1 MDQLIKIVR
10 TYRLTGGVAERVRLA
25 EEICRQIA
33 PDLRFFVFGFVPP
46 SDADDVLQ
54 NTIKGIIGGLR
65 KFEGDSAKQFWA
77 WCYRIARN
85 KICDHFREKAAD
97 RVRYVPSEELHRLVE
112 QSARDAPMSPAVRL
126 DLEYAM
132 KVLTASKPECY
143 EFLWQHYIF
152 GLDYAEIA
160 EERTMTYD
168 NVRMKIGRCLDEA
181 RRLVK

>member
-1 MDQLIKIVR
+1 MR
-10 TYRLTGGVAERVRLA
+10 GEST
-25 EEICRQIA
+25 
-33 PDLRFFVFGFVPP
+33 
-46 SDADDVLQ
+46 
-54 NTIKGIIGGLR
+54 
-65 KFEGDSAKQFWA
+65 KQFWA

-85 KICDHFREKAAD
+85 KICDHYRGQAAD
-97 RVRYVPSEELHRLVE
+97 RLQYVPAEELHRLLDK
-112 QSARDAPMSPAVRL
+112 SAQDAPISPGVRL

-132 KVLTASKPECY
+132 NVLTASKPECY

>member
-1 MDQLIKIVR
+1 MDQLIKLVR
-10 TYRLTGGVAERVRLA
+10 TYRFSGGVAERVRLA
-25 EEICRQIA
+25 EEVCRLIA
-33 PDLRFFVFGFVPP
+33 PDLRFFVFGFVQP

-54 NTIKGIIGGLR
+54 NTVKGIIGGMR
-65 KFEGDSAKQFWA
+65 KFEGESTRQFWA

-85 KICDHFREKAAD
+85 KIYDHFREKSANRLQPMPAD
-97 RVRYVPSEELHRLVE
+97 ELHRLLE
-112 QSARDAPMSPAVRL
+112 QSAQDAPISPGVRL

>member
-1 MDQLIKIVR
+1 MDQLIKLVR

-25 EEICRQIA
+25 EEVCRLIA
-33 PDLRFFVFGFVPP
+33 PDLRFFVFGFVQPP
-46 SDADDVLQ
+46 NGDDVLQ
-54 NTIKGIIGGLR
+54 NTIKDVIGGMR
-65 KFEGDSAKQFWA
+65 RFEGDSAKQFWA

-85 KICDHFREKAAD
+85 KICDHYRGQTAD
-97 RVRYVPSEELHRLVE
+97 RLQYVPLEELHRLLE
-112 QSARDAPMSPAVRL
+112 QSAQDSPISPGVRH

-132 KVLTASKPECY
+132 NVLTASKPECY

-160 EERTMTYD
+160 EERSMTYD

>member
-1 MDQLIKIVR
+1 MDQLIKLVR
-10 TYRLTGGVAERVRLA
+10 TYRFTGGVAERVRLA

-33 PDLRFFVFGFVPP
+33 PDLRFFIFGLVQR

-54 NTIKGIIGGLR
+54 NTVKGIISGMR
-65 KFEGDSAKQFWA
+65 KFEGDSAKQFWG

-85 KICDHFREKAAD
+85 KICDHYREQAAD
-97 RVRYVPSEELHRLVE
+97 RVQYVPAEELHRLLDK
-112 QSARDAPMSPAVRL
+112 SAQDAPISLGVRL
-126 DLEYAM
+126 DLEYALN
-132 KVLTASKPECY
+132 VLMESKPECY

-160 EERTMTYD
+160 EDRSMTYD

-181 RRLVK
+181 RKLVK